1 MRVALSVAV
10 LLIVGCAAQR
20 YAIYQPPGEDR
31 AWVIKIEKRGI
42 EHEFHVIIN
51 DSLIIKR
58 AAQAWTGDLEAEGE
72 YAGRPIKL
80 VVKYSYGFLGS
91 GAGFEAIL
99 YIAGNPAAV
108 TRF

>member
-1 MRVALSVAV
+1 MRAVLSVAV

-58 AAQAWTGDLEAEGE
+58 AAQAWT
-72 YAGRPIKL
+72 L
-80 VVKYSYGFLGS
+80 VRFKHSYGFLGA